1 MILSTETIL
10 RKKTPIGHFRQA
22 RFCCIA
28 EKPAHPPE
36 RTINPPL
43 TLGAQ
48 PERTG
53 QSLWGFFMD
62 KMLFALSL
70 GFAGLIFATQAAL
83 AAQCAP
89 REQVVAGLATGFDE
103 VRRGAG
109 LTAAPD
115 GRARVIEIFTSASG
129 SWTIV
134 VTRPDGQTCLV
145 ASGQAWEEITEELPA
160 KGEPA

>member
-10 RKKTPIGHFRQA
+10 RKKTPIGHFQQA

-28 EKPAHPPE
+28 EKPDRPQE
-36 RTINPPL
+36 RGVNRPL
-43 TLGAQ
+43 TRGAQ

-115 GRARVIEIFTSASG
+115 GRAQVIEIFTSASG

>member
-1 MILSTETIL
+1 LGIFSKSDFAASQKNQTVHRNGALTRRLPMRRSLSA
-10 RKKTPIGHFRQA
+10 RPI
-22 RFCCIA
+22 
-28 EKPAHPPE
+28 
-36 RTINPPL
+36 
-43 TLGAQ
+43 TLGV
-48 PERTG
+48 
-53 QSLWGFFMD
+53 FMD

-89 REQVVAGLATGFDE
+89 REQVVAGLATRFDE
-103 VRRGAG
+103 VLRGAG

-115 GRARVIEIFTSASG
+115 GRAQVVEIFTSASG

-145 ASGQAWEEITEELPA
+145 ASGQAWEDITEELPA

>member
-1 MILSTETIL
+1 MGIFSKPDFAASQKSQIVRRNGALTGRLPMGRSLSA
-10 RKKTPIGHFRQA
+10 RPI
-22 RFCCIA
+22 
-28 EKPAHPPE
+28 
-36 RTINPPL
+36 
-43 TLGAQ
+43 TLGV
-48 PERTG
+48 
-53 QSLWGFFMD
+53 FMD

-89 REQVVAGLATGFDE
+89 REQVVAGLATRFDE

-115 GRARVIEIFTSASG
+115 GRAQVVEIFTSASG

-145 ASGQAWEEITEELPA
+145 ASGQAWEDIAEELPA

>member
-1 MILSTETIL
+1 MGIFSKPDFAASQKNQAVRRNGALTGRLPMGRSLSA
-10 RKKTPIGHFRQA
+10 RPI
-22 RFCCIA
+22 
-28 EKPAHPPE
+28 
-36 RTINPPL
+36 
-43 TLGAQ
+43 TLGV
-48 PERTG
+48 
-53 QSLWGFFMD
+53 FMD

-115 GRARVIEIFTSASG
+115 GRAQVVEIFTSASG

-145 ASGQAWEEITEELPA
+145 ASGQAWEDITEELPA

>member
-1 MILSTETIL
+1 MGIFSKPDFAASQKNQTVHRNGALTRRLPMRRSLSA
-10 RKKTPIGHFRQA
+10 RPI
-22 RFCCIA
+22 
-28 EKPAHPPE
+28 
-36 RTINPPL
+36 
-43 TLGAQ
+43 TLGV
-48 PERTG
+48 
-53 QSLWGFFMD
+53 FMD

-115 GRARVIEIFTSASG
+115 GRAQVVEIFTAASG

-145 ASGQAWEEITEELPA
+145 ASGQAWEDIAEELPA

>member
-1 MILSTETIL
+1 MGIFSKPDFAASQKNQIVRRNGALTRRLPMRRSLSA
-10 RKKTPIGHFRQA
+10 RPI
-22 RFCCIA
+22 
-28 EKPAHPPE
+28 
-36 RTINPPL
+36 
-43 TLGAQ
+43 TLGV
-48 PERTG
+48 
-53 QSLWGFFMD
+53 FMD

>member
-1 MILSTETIL
+1 
-10 RKKTPIGHFRQA
+10 
-22 RFCCIA
+22 
-28 EKPAHPPE
+28 
-36 RTINPPL
+36 
-43 TLGAQ
+43 
-48 PERTG
+48 
-53 QSLWGFFMD
+53 MD

-70 GFAGLIFATQAAL
+70 GFAGLIFMTQEAR

-89 REQVVAGLATGFDE
+89 RDQVVAGLATGFDE

-115 GRARVIEIFTSASG
+115 GRAQMIEIFTSASG

-134 VTRPDGQTCLV
+134 VTKPDGQTCLV
-145 ASGQAWEEITEELPA
+145 GSGQAWEDIAEERPA

>member
-1 MILSTETIL
+1 MGIFSKPDFAASQKNQIVRRNGALTRRLPMGRSLSA
-10 RKKTPIGHFRQA
+10 RPI
-22 RFCCIA
+22 
-28 EKPAHPPE
+28 
-36 RTINPPL
+36 
-43 TLGAQ
+43 TLGV
-48 PERTG
+48 
-53 QSLWGFFMD
+53 FMD

-70 GFAGLIFATQAAL
+70 GFAGLIFATQAAI

-109 LTAAPD
+109 LTAGPD
-115 GRARVIEIFTSASG
+115 ARAQVVEIFTSASG

-145 ASGQAWEEITEELPA
+145 ASGQAWEDIAEELAA

>member
-1 MILSTETIL
+1 MGIFSKPDFAASQKNQAVRRNGALTGRLPMGRSLSA
-10 RKKTPIGHFRQA
+10 RPI
-22 RFCCIA
+22 
-28 EKPAHPPE
+28 
-36 RTINPPL
+36 
-43 TLGAQ
+43 TLGV
-48 PERTG
+48 
-53 QSLWGFFMD
+53 FMD

-89 REQVVAGLATGFDE
+89 REQVVAGLATRFDE

-115 GRARVIEIFTSASG
+115 GRAQVVEIFTSASG

-145 ASGQAWEEITEELPA
+145 ASGQAWEDITEELPA

>member
-1 MILSTETIL
+1 ME
-10 RKKTPIGHFRQA
+10 
-22 RFCCIA
+22 
-28 EKPAHPPE
+28 
-36 RTINPPL
+36 
-43 TLGAQ
+43 
-48 PERTG
+48 
-53 QSLWGFFMD
+53 

-109 LTAAPD
+109 HTAAPD
-115 GRARVIEIFTSASG
+115 GRVQVIEIFTSASG

-145 ASGQAWEEITEELPA
+145 ASGQAWEDITDELPA

>member
-1 MILSTETIL
+1 
-10 RKKTPIGHFRQA
+10 
-22 RFCCIA
+22 
-28 EKPAHPPE
+28 
-36 RTINPPL
+36 
-43 TLGAQ
+43 
-48 PERTG
+48 
-53 QSLWGFFMD
+53 MD

-103 VRRGAG
+103 VRQGAG

-115 GRARVIEIFTSASG
+115 GRAQVIEIFTSASG

-145 ASGQAWEEITEELPA
+145 ASGQAWEDITDELPA